1 MGRGGVGERVRCGK
15 RGGVGERG
23 RWEEDE
29 VGSEG
34 KVWERGGR
42 KISSYL
48 LCFLLPRPSSLYLV
62 IIQWM
67 KDAQF

>member
-1 MGRGGVGERVRCGK
+1 MERVRCGK
-15 RGGVGERG
+15 GRCGREGEV
-23 RWEEDE
+23 WEEDE